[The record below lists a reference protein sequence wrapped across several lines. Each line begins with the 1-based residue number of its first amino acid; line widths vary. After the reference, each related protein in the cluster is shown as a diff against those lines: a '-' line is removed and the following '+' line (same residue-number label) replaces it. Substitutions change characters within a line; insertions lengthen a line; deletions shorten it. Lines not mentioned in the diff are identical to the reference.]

1 MFSIRIINLDLIEKM
16 KKFENMFYK
25 YENEFDLKLKINN
38 NNKYNKYNFN
48 YKLWKTE
55 DLIKWILTL
64 NNGLF
69 SQYCESLLNQKI
81 TGKDIINFNKND
93 LLKFGINNI
102 SHSQNLIIHF
112 QNLNN
117 SSDNN
122 N

>member
-1 MFSIRIINLDLIEKM
+1 MFSIRIINLDLIERM
-16 KKFENMFYK
+16 RKFENIFYK
-25 YENEFDLKLKINN
+25 YENEFDLNLKINN
-38 NNKYNKYNFN
+38 NNNKYNFQS
-48 YKLWKTE
+48 WKTE

-64 NNGLF
+64 NNGIF

-81 TGKDIINFNKND
+81 TCTDIINLNKND
-93 LLKFGINNI
+93 LLKLGINNI

-112 QNLNN
+112 QNLNKN

>member
-55 DLIKWILTL
+55 DLIK
-64 NNGLF
+64 
-69 SQYCESLLNQKI
+69 
-81 TGKDIINFNKND
+81 
-93 LLKFGINNI
+93 
-102 SHSQNLIIHF
+102 
-112 QNLNN
+112 
-117 SSDNN
+117 
-122 N
+122 